1 MIDTHAHL
9 TEGKLYNNLEKILN
23 SAKESGVSK
32 IICVGMNKDANEK
45 VIEIINKHQEVYG
58 SVGIHPN
65 EVTKNELDLNL
76 LAEQTK
82 NDKIIAIGE
91 IGIDLYRNKDTI
103 NIQKTYFIEQIKL
116 AITLDLPVIIH
127 SRNSADVIYEIL
139 KDYPDVKGVMHC
151 YSEHKE
157 LVNKFV
163 DLGFYIGVGGI
174 ITFKNAHEVRDII
187 KKVPL
192 NRLLIETDSPY
203 LAPDPYR
210 GKPNEP
216 AFVKHTLLK
225 LAELTNIEPEE
236 LIKITRNNTYGLFSK
251 MKD

>member
-9 TEGKLYNNLEKILN
+9 TEGKLYKDLDKIILN
-23 SAKESGVSK
+23 AKENGVSK
-32 IICVGMNKDANEK
+32 IICVGMNKNANEK
-45 VIEIINKHQEVYG
+45 VIKIINKYQEVYG

-65 EVTKNELDLNL
+65 EVTNNELDLKL
-76 LAEQTK
+76 LTTQAMNE
-82 NDKIIAIGE
+82 KIVAIGE
-91 IGIDLYRNKDTI
+91 IGIDLYRNKDTLD
-103 NIQKTYFIEQIKL
+103 IQKTYFIEQIKL
-116 AITLDLPVIIH
+116 ANALKLPVIVH
-127 SRNSADVIYEIL
+127 SRNSADVIYDIL
-139 KDYPDVKGVMHC
+139 KEFPETKGVMHC

-157 LVNKFV
+157 LVKKFV

-174 ITFKNAHEVRDII
+174 ITFKNADEVRDII

-203 LAPDPYR
+203 LAPDPFR

-216 AFVKHTLLK
+216 AFVKYTLLK
-225 LAELTNIEPEE
+225 LSELTNIAPKE
-236 LIKITRNNTYGLFSK
+236 LIKITRNNTYNLFSK

>member
-9 TEGKLYNNLEKILN
+9 TEGKLYKDLDKIILN
-23 SAKESGVSK
+23 AKENGVSK
-32 IICVGMNKDANEK
+32 IICVGMNKNANEK
-45 VIEIINKHQEVYG
+45 VIKIINKYQEVYG

-65 EVTKNELDLNL
+65 EVTNNELDLKL
-76 LAEQTK
+76 LTTQAMNE
-82 NDKIIAIGE
+82 KIVAIGE
-91 IGIDLYRNKDTI
+91 IGIDLYRNKDTLD
-103 NIQKTYFIEQIKL
+103 IQKTYFIEQIKL
-116 AITLDLPVIIH
+116 ANALKLPVIVH
-127 SRNSADVIYEIL
+127 SRNSADVIYDIL
-139 KDYPDVKGVMHC
+139 KEFPETKGVMHC

-157 LVNKFV
+157 LVKKFV

-174 ITFKNAHEVRDII
+174 ITFKNADEVRDII
-187 KKVPL
+187 KEVPL

-203 LAPDPYR
+203 LAPDPFR

-225 LAELTNIEPEE
+225 LSELTNISPKE
-236 LIKITRNNTYGLFSK
+236 LIKITRNNTYNLFSK